1 MSTLRLLTA
10 IESDLGD
17 LGRKVE
23 AALRIMVTGGTPESL
38 LADVMFVEMLKACR
52 EVLKVKLDVGGM
64 SLNQQVRAMGGL
76 ASTYFEWEL
85 GFSEH
90 SLNFEMPKIQDS
102 RYILAKF
109 GPNNMELQRSF
120 IRNRCDIS

>member
-76 ASTYFEWEL
+76 ASTYFEWKW

-90 SLNFEMPKIQDS
+90 LLNFEMLKIQDIFS
-102 RYILAKF
+102 HW
-109 GPNNMELQRSF
+109 
-120 IRNRCDIS
+120 